1 MNEIIFN
8 STEEALAV
16 FDDMREKAVS
26 LAHAMG
32 VIYLDSVTCAPSD
45 TAEYRGRTMGTL
57 SGIEYDVTT
66 SPAAKAAIAYLVE
79 HLDQLDDQRRR
90 EITLYNR
97 ENEFVSSIPKE
108 EYTAYSE
115 LISNAEDI
123 WHKAKAN
130 NDFASF
136 EPYLEKIFDCN
147 RRFAGYYRPDLPAY
161 DVLLDR
167 YERGLTM
174 EKADAFFAR
183 MRAEIVP
190 LLAKVTAAP
199 QVDDSF
205 LHVCYPVEKQREFS
219 EYLMDVLGM
228 DRAHSGIAETEHPFT
243 INFGCSDV
251 RITTHYHENDV
262 ASSMYS
268 VIHEGGH
275 ALYELG
281 VGAEYERTFLSGGVS
296 MGIHESQSRLFENL
310 IGRSE
315 EFIALVFPKLRELF
329 PEQLADVDAHAFYL
343 AVNKAEPS
351 LIRTEADE
359 LTYALHVMV
368 RYELE
373 KEIISGELAVSDL
386 PAAWNAKYK
395 EYLGVDVPDDSR
407 GVLQDS
413 HWSGGSVGYFPSY
426 ALGSAYG
433 AQIIDSL
440 KKDVDVSAAISSGS
454 LRPIVDWLGE
464 HIYRH
469 GCMYDPAVLLEGCCG
484 REFDPDFFVSYLKE
498 KFSAIYNLD

>member
-1 MNEIIFN
+1 MSEYIF
-8 STEEALAV
+8 SGVDEALAV
-16 FDDMREKAVS
+16 FDAMREKAVS
-26 LAHAMG
+26 LGHAMG
-32 VIYLDSVTCAPSD
+32 MIYLDSVTNAPSD

-57 SGIEYDVTT
+57 SGIEYDITT
-66 SPAAKAAIAYLVE
+66 APEAKAAIGYLVA
-79 HLDQLDDQRRR
+79 HLDELDEQRRR
-90 EITLYNR
+90 EITEYNR
-97 ENEFVSSIPKE
+97 ENEFISSIPKE

-115 LISNAEDI
+115 LVSAAEDV
-123 WHKAKAN
+123 WHKAKQN
-130 NDFASF
+130 SDFASF
-136 EPYLEKIFDCN
+136 EPYLEKIFDFN
-147 RRFAGYYRPDLPAY
+147 RRFAGYYRPDMPAY

-183 MRAEIVP
+183 LRSEIVP
-190 LLAKVTAAP
+190 LLARVMAAP

-205 LHVCYPVEKQREFS
+205 LFAHYPVEKQRELS
-219 EYLMDVLGM
+219 DYLMEVMGM
-228 DRAHSGIAETEHPFT
+228 DGSHSAIAETEHPFT
-243 INFGCSDV
+243 INFGSDDV
-251 RITTHYHENDV
+251 RITTHYHEDNV

-281 VGAEYERTFLSGGVS
+281 VGKEYERTFLGGGVS
-296 MGIHESQSRLFENL
+296 MGIHESQSRLFENI

-315 EFIALVFPKLRELF
+315 AFISLIFPKLRELF
-329 PEQLADVDAHAFYL
+329 PEQLAKVDAHAFYL
-343 AVNKAEPS
+343 AVNKAQPS

-373 KEIISGELAVSDL
+373 KAVIAGELAVKDL

-395 EYLGVDVPDDSR
+395 EYLGVDVPDDAQ

-440 KKDVDVSAAISSGS
+440 RREIDVEAVISAGS
-454 LRPIVDWLGE
+454 LKPIVDWLGE
-464 HIYRH
+464 HIHRH
-469 GCMYDPAVLLEGCCG
+469 GCMYDPAALLQGCCG
-484 REFDPDFFVSYLKE
+484 RDFDPDYFVRYLTE
-498 KFSAIYNLD
+498 KFSAIYDLH

>member
-1 MNEIIFN
+1 MNAYSFEN
-8 STEEALAV
+8 AAKALEV
-16 FDDMREKAVS
+16 FDEMREKAVS
-26 LAHAMG
+26 IAHAMS
-32 VIYLDSVTCAPSD
+32 VIYLDSVTCAPSG
-45 TAEYRGRTMGTL
+45 TAAYRAHTLGTL
-57 SGIEYDVTT
+57 SALEYDITT
-66 SPAAKAAIAYLVE
+66 APEVRAAIAWLCDHPE
-79 HLDQLDDQRRR
+79 ELDETRRR
-90 EITLYNR
+90 EIAQYDR
-97 ENEFVSSIPKE
+97 ENKYIASIPKD
-108 EYTAYSE
+108 EYSAYSE
-115 LISNAEDI
+115 LIANAEAV
-123 WHKAKAN
+123 WHKAKQE

-136 EPYLEKIFDCN
+136 EPYLEEIFRCN
-147 RRFAGYYRPDLPAY
+147 RRFAGYYCPEKPAY

-174 EKADAFFAR
+174 EKADGFFASL
-183 MRAEIVP
+183 RAEIVP
-190 LLAKVTAAP
+190 LLAKVMAAP

-205 LHVCYPVEKQREFS
+205 LKAHYPVEKQRELS
-219 EYLMDVLGM
+219 DYLMEVMGM
-228 DRAHSGIAETEHPFT
+228 DRTHCGIAETEHPFT
-243 INFGCSDV
+243 INFGRDDV
-251 RITTHYHENDV
+251 RITTHYYEDNV

-281 VGAEYERTFLSGGVS
+281 VGMEYERTFLSGGIS

-310 IGRSE
+310 IGRSR
-315 EFIALVFPKLRELF
+315 EFIAMIFPKLLELF
-329 PEQLADVDAHAFYL
+329 PGQLAGVDAEMFYR
-343 AVNKAEPS
+343 AVNKVEPS

-373 KEIISGELAVSDL
+373 KALIGGELEVKDL

-395 EYLGVDVPDDSR
+395 EYLGVDVPDDTC

-433 AQIIDSL
+433 AQMMDSL
-440 KKDVDVSAAISSGS
+440 RRDVDVSAAVSGGS

-464 HIYRH
+464 RIYRH
-469 GCMYDPAVLLEGCCG
+469 GCMYDPTWLISNCCG
-484 REFDPDFFVSYLKE
+484 GDFDPSYFVRYLTE
-498 KFSAIYNLD
+498 KFTDIYNLK